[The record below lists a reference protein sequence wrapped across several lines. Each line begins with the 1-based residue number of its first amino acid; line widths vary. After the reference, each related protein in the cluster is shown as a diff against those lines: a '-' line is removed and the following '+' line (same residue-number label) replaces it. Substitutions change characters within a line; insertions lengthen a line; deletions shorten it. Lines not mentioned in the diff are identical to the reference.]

1 MSAPKLTGNR
11 CQCTACGEF
20 FSSPRSF
27 DRHRIGD
34 YAKRRECIP
43 AAQLLTNG
51 WTRTSRGFMQEPRA
65 KRAPAGIPARFAP
78 SARVTP
84 HPMTCAPYPY
94 APARSP

>member
-1 MSAPKLTGNR
+1 MNAPRLTGNR

-84 HPMTCAPYPY
+84 HPMTCAPYPH